1 MPVASVDSRHVACA
15 HRLTKEVSMN
25 TDEQAIRDL
34 ISRWHRATV
43 AGDVDTILTL
53 MAEDVVF
60 LVPGKP
66 PMRRSEFEQGL
77 RSLLAS
83 HRIESTGE
91 VQEVAV
97 SENLAY
103 CWTHLTVRMVALAGG
118 GDAPMRTGSTL
129 SIFRKQPSGAWVL
142 ARDANLLPS
151 GS

>member
-1 MPVASVDSRHVACA
+1 
-15 HRLTKEVSMN
+15 MN

-34 ISRWHRATV
+34 VARWHRATI

-53 MAEDVVF
+53 MADDVVF
-60 LVPGKP
+60 LVPGQP
-66 PMRRSEFEQGL
+66 PMRRGAFEQGL

-83 HRIESTGE
+83 HRVESTGE

-103 CWTHLTVRMVALAGG
+103 CWTHLTVRIAPRVGG
-118 GDAPMRTGSTL
+118 GDAPMRTSSTL

-142 ARDANLLPS
+142 ARDANLLPA